1 MVVVQSQ
8 ELANH
13 SPSAKS
19 GLPPAF
25 VNTLLMEHSLTRLFT
40 HCLELLSHY
49 GKKWQPT
56 PLFLPAESH
65 GQRSLAGY
73 SPWGRESVGHDLATE
88 KELLPIRAT
97 ELRHCN
103 RAENSHSLSLCRTT
117 LKTPFQTLKL
127 GVVSYAQQLS
137 RVL

>member
-1 MVVVQSQ
+1 MASQ
-8 ELANH
+8 
-13 SPSAKS
+13 
-19 GLPPAF
+19 F
-25 VNTLLMEHSLTRLFT
+25 
-40 HCLELLSHY
+40 
-49 GKKWQPT
+49 T

-73 SPWGRESVGHDLATE
+73 SPWGRESVGYDLATE

-97 ELRHCN
+97 ELGHYN
-103 RAENSHSLSLCRTT
+103 RAENSLSLCRTT

-127 GVVSYAQQLS
+127 GVVCYIQELS